1 MKEKTKNNIFK
12 SHLNETKI
20 FSNKKVLQSNYFPE
34 EVFHRENEINTIAD
48 ILSPALN
55 LDKPSNIFIYG
66 KTGTGKTLTVKH
78 TTDQLV
84 EIAAEEKISLKVIY
98 INCKLKKVADT
109 EYRLLASLIQNLGE
123 EVPTTGLPTDKIYDI
138 FYKLIDK
145 KECIYIIVL
154 DEIDQ
159 LVKKVG
165 DELLY
170 NLTRINSEL
179 KKAQITLV
187 GIANDLTFTNLL
199 DARVKS
205 SLSEEEILFDPY
217 NAVQIKTILK
227 DRVDKGF
234 LEDSVPQGVIA
245 KCAAFAAREHGDVR
259 RAIELLRIAGELAQ
273 RNKKDKVGIE
283 DLDEARDKIDKDN
296 VFEAIKVQPKQQQ
309 AVIYA
314 IIKNK
319 MEKKQEKQQTGQI
332 YGMYSEI
339 VKIFSIRPL
348 TQRRISDIISELD
361 TLGLINQRVVSKG
374 RYGRSTEISIN
385 FPDSYLLK
393 IKEHIDDSIKN

>member
-1 MKEKTKNNIFK
+1 MKEIIKKNIFK
-12 SHLNETKI
+12 SHLNETNI

-34 EVFHRENEINTIAD
+34 EVFHREEEINTIAD

-55 LDKPSNIFIYG
+55 MDKPSNIFIYG

-78 TTDQLV
+78 TTEQLV
-84 EIAAEEKISLKVIY
+84 EIAQEEKLSLKVIY

-109 EYRLLASLIQNLGE
+109 EYRLLASLIEHLGE
-123 EVPTTGLPTDKIYDI
+123 QVPTTGLPTDKIYDI

-145 KECIYIIVL
+145 KECIYIIIL

-159 LVKKVG
+159 LVKKIG

-179 KKAQITLV
+179 KKAQITLI
-187 GIANDLTFTNLL
+187 GIANDLTFTSLL

-205 SLSEEEILFDPY
+205 SLSEEEVLFDPY

-234 LEDSVPQGVIA
+234 VEDSVPPGVVA

-259 RAIELLRIAGELAQ
+259 RAIELLRIAGEIAQ
-273 RNKKDKVGIE
+273 RSKKDKVTIE

-296 VFEAIKVQPKQQQ
+296 VFEAIKAQPKQQQ

-332 YGMYSEI
+332 YGTYTDI

-361 TLGLINQRVVSKG
+361 TLGLINQKVISKG
-374 RYGRSTEISIN
+374 RYGRTTEISIN
-385 FPDSYLLK
+385 FADNYLLK
-393 IKEHIDDSIKN
+393 IKEFIDESIKN

>member
-1 MKEKTKNNIFK
+1 MKEKAKKNIFK
-12 SHLNETKI
+12 SHLETSKI
-20 FSNKKVLQSNYFPE
+20 FKNKKVLQPNYYPE
-34 EVFHRENEINTIAD
+34 EIFHRETEVETIAD

-78 TTDQLV
+78 TTSQLA
-84 EIAAEEKISLKVIY
+84 EIAKDENISLEIIY

-109 EYRLLASLIQNLGE
+109 EYRLLASLIDSLGE
-123 EVPTTGLPTDKIYDI
+123 KVPATGLPTDKIYDI

-145 KECIYIIVL
+145 KEFIYIIVL

-159 LVKKVG
+159 LVKKAG

-179 KKAQITLV
+179 KKSQIALI
-187 GIANDLTFTNLL
+187 GISNDLTFTNLL

-217 NAVQIKTILK
+217 NAVQIKTILN
-227 DRVDKGF
+227 DRVERGF
-234 LEDSVPQGVIA
+234 IDGTVSQGVIA

-259 RAIELLRIAGELAQ
+259 RAIELLRIAGELSQ
-273 RNKKDKVGIE
+273 RRQQTEVKIE
-283 DLDEARDKIDKDN
+283 DLDAARDKIDKDN

-319 MEKKQEKQQTGQI
+319 LEKKDANQQTGQI
-332 YGMYSEI
+332 YGTYTEC

-348 TQRRISDIISELD
+348 TQRRVSDIISELD
-361 TLGLINQRVVSKG
+361 TLGLINQKVVSKG
-374 RYGRSTEISIN
+374 RYGRSTQISIN
-385 FPDSYLLK
+385 FSDAYLK
-393 IKEHIDDSIKN
+393 KVKEFIDQSIKN